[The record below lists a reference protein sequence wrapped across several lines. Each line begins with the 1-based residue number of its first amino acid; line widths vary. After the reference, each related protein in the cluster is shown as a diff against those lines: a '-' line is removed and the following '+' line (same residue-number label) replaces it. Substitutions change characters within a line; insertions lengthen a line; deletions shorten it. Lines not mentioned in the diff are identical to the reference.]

1 MYSLML
7 LVTIIRLLPLKESPM
22 IKLFTPLHNESGF
35 YLPIVLVTTTLVF
48 SFLTMFILQYQNNTI
63 ITHSMI
69 DQIKSNSVAE
79 MIRHDLINEFNQQGQ
94 DMEKEGELTY
104 HYPNAKADIEYNET
118 AEYEWTIIS
127 EIYLEKSDTPLR
139 MTFLI
144 SLND

>member
-1 MYSLML
+1 
-7 LVTIIRLLPLKESPM
+7 M
-22 IKLFTPLHNESGF
+22 IKLFTPLRNESGF

-69 DQIKSNSVAE
+69 DQMKSNSVSE
-79 MIRHDLINEFNQQGQ
+79 MIRHDLINEFSQQGQ
-94 DMEKEGELTY
+94 DMEKEGKLTY
-104 HYPNAKADIEYNET
+104 HYPNAKANIKYNET
-118 AEYEWTIIS
+118 AEFEWTIIS